1 MIKEETF
8 ANMSKVKYKEG
19 YAAYAKGRYED
30 AITALKLALKYS
42 SDNVDA
48 MYYLGRTYQR
58 TGDNNNARKYYKQII
73 NNYSGNSSLSAQ
85 AERRLAEL
93 PDE

>member
-1 MIKEETF
+1 
-8 ANMSKVKYKEG
+8 
-19 YAAYAKGRYED
+19 
-30 AITALKLALKYS
+30 
-42 SDNVDA
+42 